1 MKKPVQTPTM
11 KQPTL
16 EEQVIELKDE
26 LIALNAKFEE
36 FSTSMSRNLN
46 EQREEIV
53 RLRDILTRERRERRS
68 RQQNALKQ
76 FKK

>member
-1 MKKPVQTPTM
+1 MKKPVQTPEM
-11 KQPTL
+11 KRPTL
-16 EEQVIELKDE
+16 EEQVVELKEE
-26 LIALNAKFEE
+26 LVALNAKFEE
-36 FSTSMSRNLN
+36 FSTSISRNLN

-53 RLRDILTRERRERRS
+53 RLRDLVNSERRERRS